1 MSARIAGVGDQPL
14 DRPALNLICWPRF
27 LARAR
32 ARPRLAGNCVMIGY
46 PLWPP
51 NSSNAGSM

>member
-1 MSARIAGVGDQPL
+1 LFGSMSARIAGVGDQPL

-32 ARPRLAGNCVMIGY
+32 ARPRLAVREIA
-46 PLWPP
+46 
-51 NSSNAGSM
+51 S

>member
-46 PLWPP
+46 F
-51 NSSNAGSM
+51 SSLRG